1 MSALSPQGLPPAIT
15 IGGQGAGA
23 GISPVGPNDSG
34 PSDGDWE
41 TDLQAALDALR
52 ELAGDAHDHV
62 EANTVDTC
70 IKALSG
76 LLAGRQKASESA
88 LGVTPAHKAMS
99 RQY

>member
-15 IGGQGAGA
+15 IGGPNAGS
-23 GISPVGPNDSG
+23 GPVGPNDGAG